1 MPGHRAISPLALVG
15 MAPEGMRVTA
25 LALNVLVA
33 TIGTVS
39 YMRAGHFDWRTFY
52 PFVILS
58 IPAAFIGGVIH
69 LPPEIYKPAVGV
81 SLGVRRTRLPLP
93 KLATAAHQECRLHRV
108 SWLAVRLACSPA

>member
-1 MPGHRAISPLALVG
+1 MALVS
-15 MAPEGMRVTA
+15 MAPDGMRVAA

-81 SLGVRRTRLPLP
+81 ILLIAAAELGVRRTRLPLP

-108 SWLAVRLACSPA
+108 SWLAVRLACSP